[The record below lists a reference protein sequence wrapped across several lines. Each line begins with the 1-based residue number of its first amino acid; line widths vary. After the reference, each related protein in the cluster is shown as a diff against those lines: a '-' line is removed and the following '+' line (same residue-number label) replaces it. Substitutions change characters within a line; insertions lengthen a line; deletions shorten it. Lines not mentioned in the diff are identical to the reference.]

1 MNTLS
6 DSTKNLLKENA
17 ITWRFNEET
26 GKYELHFPGDFFE
39 YLKTE
44 EEVIESVR
52 EYNEFW
58 NN

>member
-39 YLKTE
+39 YLETE
-44 EEVIESVR
+44 GEIIKSVV
-52 EYNEFW
+52 EYTNFW
-58 NN
+58 GN